1 MEEFDEV
8 HDEAKNKIKHDFE
21 AYMGEQSGWVLDK
34 ISSIDLNIAR
44 YKPIRGA
51 SYTETPRALKGKHAI
66 LNIEND
72 DLYCFLYCILA
83 FLYPAAKD
91 PQRVNKYK
99 PYLHKLNYEGIK
111 MPMAVRH

>member
-1 MEEFDEV
+1 MTSR
-8 HDEAKNKIKHDFE
+8 NT
-21 AYMGEQSGWVLDK
+21 WVLDS

-51 SYTETPRALKGKHAI
+51 SYTETPKAI
-66 LNIEND
+66 DVKKVIVNIKND